1 MLAKAKARIA
11 LLASLVSITL
21 LTASGQP
28 RRDVGGSAVRGGNR
42 LGNDPDAG
50 VVLPPSTLRRRRLII
65 VLMGTGVYRTIEAH
79 AYVGKHLKRQ
89 CVAIGEKTWT

>member
-1 MLAKAKARIA
+1 MNKNDGFWLDRKKAFLI
-11 LLASLVSITL
+11 
-21 LTASGQP
+21 
-28 RRDVGGSAVRGGNR
+28 
-42 LGNDPDAG
+42 G
-50 VVLPPSTLRRRRLII
+50 VVLII

>member
-1 MLAKAKARIA
+1 MLAKAKARFA
-11 LLASLVSITL
+11 WLASLVSITL

-50 VVLPPSTLRRRRLII
+50 VVLPPSTLRRPYLVSFQHRCGI
-65 VLMGTGVYRTIEAH
+65 VFPKGGLYEAKPWCR
-79 AYVGKHLKRQ
+79 G
-89 CVAIGEKTWT
+89 